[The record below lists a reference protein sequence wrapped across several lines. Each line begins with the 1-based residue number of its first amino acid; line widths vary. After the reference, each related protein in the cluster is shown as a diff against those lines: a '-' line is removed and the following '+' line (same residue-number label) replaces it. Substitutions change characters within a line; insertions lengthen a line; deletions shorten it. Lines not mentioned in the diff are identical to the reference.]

1 MMGEEIQIPDSPKLP
16 SRLTPSSL
24 RVLARDWNA
33 YALEIERLVVGG
45 ALDIPEYKMATFRM
59 VASALIQRIRDSRKR
74 VVEVG
79 RVAEKTVQVQFL
91 NRTIV
96 DRELFQDI
104 IGAVELCDNLL
115 DKSKKHLVLDAPGKG
130 VEELVALIRHHREQD
145 AEFLE
150 GKQDAPDGSG
160 CAVSVSTPGNSGE
173 TPEAEAGPDGGGN
186 PKGSV

>member
-1 MMGEEIQIPDSPKLP
+1 MTGDGIQIPDTPQLP

-33 YALEIERLVVGG
+33 YALEIERLVIGG
-45 ALDIPEYKMATFRM
+45 ALDIPEYKMATFKM

-79 RVAEKTVQVQFL
+79 RGAEKTVQVQFL
-91 NRTIV
+91 NKTIV

-115 DKSKKHLVLDAPGKG
+115 DKSKKQLVLNTPGKG
-130 VEELVALIRHHREQD
+130 FEELIDLIRQHREQE
-145 AEFLE
+145 AVFVE
-150 GKQDAPDGSG
+150 GKQDAPDGTGRPLSG
-160 CAVSVSTPGNSGE
+160 ATPGNPEE
-173 TPEAEAGPDGGGN
+173 TPQGG
-186 PKGSV
+186 